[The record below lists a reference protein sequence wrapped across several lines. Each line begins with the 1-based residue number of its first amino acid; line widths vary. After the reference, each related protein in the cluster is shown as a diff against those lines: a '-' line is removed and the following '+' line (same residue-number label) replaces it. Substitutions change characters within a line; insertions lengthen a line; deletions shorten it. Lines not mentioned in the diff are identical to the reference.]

1 MEEMMKLM
9 QGKQKRTKKENFR
22 MAMIV
27 LFWLILWEIADRL
40 IQNRIILVGPSHI
53 VLALVEQMQ
62 QADFWITCGAS
73 FLRIAVGFILSFV
86 GGFVLALVCHK
97 YKLIRDFL
105 EPIMIMLKT
114 VPMISFVIM
123 LLIWVGNQA
132 LTIYLSFLIVLP
144 IVYTNTLQGLES
156 VDVQLLE
163 MAQVFH
169 LAPWKKFMFIYRPA
183 FMPFVLSASK
193 LALGMSWKSGI
204 MAEVIGTPKPS
215 IGREMYA
222 AKTYLQTANLFAWT
236 IVVVVMSVIFEK
248 FFMWILQKLSAPMG
262 WLVSGKEDA
271 AVTEDD
277 GIDAEDGEWPE
288 EWQEGEN
295 SYHVGRDKEPV

>member
-1 MEEMMKLM
+1 MEEMMKQM
-9 QGKQKRTKKENFR
+9 QGKQKRTKKENVR
-22 MAMIV
+22 MALIV
-27 LFWLILWEIADRL
+27 LFWLVLWEIADRV
-40 IQNRIILVGPSHI
+40 IDNRIILVGPTHI
-53 VLALVEQMQ
+53 LMALAEQVGQ
-62 QADFWITCGAS
+62 SDFWVTCGAS
-73 FLRIAVGFILSFV
+73 FLRIAVGFVLSFI
-86 GGFVLALVCHK
+86 GGFVLALVCYR

-144 IVYTNTLQGLES
+144 IIYTNTLQGLQS

-169 LAPWKKFMFIYRPA
+169 MAPWKKFMFIYRPA

-222 AKTYLQTANLFAWT
+222 AKTYLQTSNLFAWT
-236 IVVVVMSVIFEK
+236 IVVVILSVLFETL
-248 FFMWILQKLSAPMG
+248 FMAILKKLSAPMG
-262 WLVSGKEDA
+262 WLA
-271 AVTEDD
+271 AGRDDSDDDWDEDD
-277 GIDAEDGEWPE
+277 GEWSEDGE
-288 EWQEGEN
+288 
-295 SYHVGRDKEPV
+295 GRED

>member
-1 MEEMMKLM
+1 MEEMMKQM
-9 QGKQKRTKKENFR
+9 QGKQKRTKKENVR
-22 MAMIV
+22 MALIV
-27 LFWLILWEIADRL
+27 LFWLVLWEIADRV
-40 IQNRIILVGPSHI
+40 IDNRIILVGPTHI
-53 VLALVEQMQ
+53 LMALAEQVGQ
-62 QADFWITCGAS
+62 SDFWVTCGAS
-73 FLRIAVGFILSFV
+73 FLRIAVGFVLSFI
-86 GGFVLALVCHK
+86 GGFVLALVCYR

-144 IVYTNTLQGLES
+144 IIYTNTMQGLQS

-169 LAPWKKFMFIYRPA
+169 MAPWKKFMFIYRPA

-222 AKTYLQTANLFAWT
+222 AKTYLQTSNLFAWT
-236 IVVVVMSVIFEK
+236 IVVVILSVLFETL
-248 FFMWILQKLSAPMG
+248 FMLILKKLSAPMG
-262 WLVSGKEDA
+262 WLA
-271 AVTEDD
+271 AGRDDSDDDWDEDD
-277 GIDAEDGEWPE
+277 GEWSEDGE
-288 EWQEGEN
+288 
-295 SYHVGRDKEPV
+295 GRED

>member
-9 QGKQKRTKKENFR
+9 QGKQKRTKKENIR
-22 MAMIV
+22 MALIV
-27 LFWLILWEIADRL
+27 LFWLILWEIADRV
-40 IQNRIILVGPSHI
+40 IDNRIILVGPTHI
-53 VLALVEQMQ
+53 LMALADQIQ
-62 QADFWITCGAS
+62 QSDFWIICGAS
-73 FLRIAVGFILSFV
+73 FLRIAVGFILSFI
-86 GGFVLALVCHK
+86 GGFVLALVCYKHK
-97 YKLIRDFL
+97 IIRDFL

-144 IVYTNTLQGLES
+144 IIYTNTLQGLES

-222 AKTYLQTANLFAWT
+222 AKTYLQTSNLFAWT
-236 IVVVVMSVIFEK
+236 IVVVIMSVIFEVL
-248 FFMWILQKLSAPMG
+248 FMWILKKLSAPMG
-262 WLVSGKEDA
+262 WLVSGRDDGSYDG
-271 AVTEDD
+271 EDD
-277 GIDAEDGEWPE
+277 DDGEWPE
-288 EWQEGEN
+288 EDGKEEEDTWQ
-295 SYHVGRDKEPV
+295 SK

>member
-1 MEEMMKLM
+1 MEEMMKQM
-9 QGKQKRTKKENFR
+9 QGKQKRTKKENVR
-22 MAMIV
+22 MALIV
-27 LFWLILWEIADRL
+27 LFWLVLWEIADRV
-40 IQNRIILVGPSHI
+40 IDNRIILVGPTHI
-53 VLALVEQMQ
+53 LMALAEQVGQ
-62 QADFWITCGAS
+62 SDFWVTCGAS
-73 FLRIAVGFILSFV
+73 FLRIAVGFVLSFI
-86 GGFVLALVCHK
+86 GGFVLALVCYR

-132 LTIYLSFLIVLP
+132 LTVYLSFLIVLP
-144 IVYTNTLQGLES
+144 IIYTNTLQGLQS

-169 LAPWKKFMFIYRPA
+169 MAPWKKFMFIYRPA

-222 AKTYLQTANLFAWT
+222 AKTYLQTSNLFAWT
-236 IVVVVMSVIFEK
+236 IVVVILSVLFETL
-248 FFMWILQKLSAPMG
+248 FMAILKKLSAPMG
-262 WLVSGKEDA
+262 WLA
-271 AVTEDD
+271 AGRDDSDDDWDEDD
-277 GIDAEDGEWPE
+277 GEWSEDGE
-288 EWQEGEN
+288 
-295 SYHVGRDKEPV
+295 GRED

>member
-9 QGKQKRTKKENFR
+9 QGKRKRTKKENVR
-22 MAMIV
+22 MALIV
-27 LFWLILWEIADRL
+27 LFWLILWEIADRV
-40 IQNRIILVGPSHI
+40 IDNRIILAGPTHI
-53 VLALVEQMQ
+53 LMALAEQVQ
-62 QADFWITCGAS
+62 QSDFWITCGAS
-73 FLRIAVGFILSFV
+73 FLRIAVGFILSFI
-86 GGFVLALVCHK
+86 GGFVLALVCYK
-97 YKLIRDFL
+97 YKIIRDFL

-144 IVYTNTLQGLES
+144 IIYTNTLQGLES
-156 VDVQLLE
+156 VDIQILE

-222 AKTYLQTANLFAWT
+222 AKTYLQTSNLFAWT
-236 IVVVVMSVIFEK
+236 VVVVVLSVIFEV
-248 FFMWILQKLSAPMG
+248 FFMWILNQLSAPMG
-262 WLVSGKEDA
+262 WLVSGR
-271 AVTEDD
+271 DD
-277 GIDAEDGEWPE
+277 GDYDWDDDEDDGEWPE
-288 EWQEGEN
+288 EWEKGEN
-295 SYHVGRDKEPV
+295 N

>member
-1 MEEMMKLM
+1 MEEMMRKM
-9 QGKQKRTKKENFR
+9 PGKQKRSRKENIR
-22 MAMIV
+22 MAVIV
-27 LFWLILWEIADRL
+27 LFWLVLWEIADRV
-40 IQNRIILVGPSHI
+40 IDNRIILVGPTHI
-53 VLALVEQMQ
+53 LMALAEQVRQ
-62 QADFWITCGAS
+62 SDFWITCGAS
-73 FLRIAVGFILSFV
+73 FLRIAVGFILSFI
-86 GGFVLALVCHK
+86 GGFVLALVCYR

-144 IVYTNTLQGLES
+144 IIYTNTLQGLQS

-169 LAPWKKFMFIYRPA
+169 LAPWKKFLYIYRPA

-222 AKTYLQTANLFAWT
+222 AKTYLQTSNLFAWT
-236 IVVVVMSVIFEK
+236 IVVVVLSVLFENV
-248 FFMWILQKLSAPMG
+248 FMLLLKKLSAPMG
-262 WLVSGKEDA
+262 WLAAGKDDSDEA
-271 AVTEDD
+271 GEDD
-277 GIDAEDGEWPE
+277 EDDGEWPE
-288 EWQEGEN
+288 DDEGGE
-295 SYHVGRDKEPV
+295 D

>member
-1 MEEMMKLM
+1 MEEMMKQM
-9 QGKQKRTKKENFR
+9 QGKRKRTKKENVR
-22 MAMIV
+22 MALIV
-27 LFWLILWEIADRL
+27 LFWLVLWEIADRV
-40 IQNRIILVGPSHI
+40 IDNRIILVGPTQI
-53 VLALVEQMQ
+53 LMALAEQVGQ
-62 QADFWITCGAS
+62 SDFWVTCGAS
-73 FLRIAVGFILSFV
+73 FLRIAVGFVLSFI
-86 GGFVLALVCHK
+86 GGFVLALVCYR

-144 IVYTNTLQGLES
+144 IIYTNTLQGLQS

-169 LAPWKKFMFIYRPA
+169 MAPWKKFMFIYRPA

-222 AKTYLQTANLFAWT
+222 AKTYLQTSNLFAWT
-236 IVVVVMSVIFEK
+236 IVVVILSVLFETL
-248 FFMWILQKLSAPMG
+248 FMAILKKLSAPRG
-262 WLVSGKEDA
+262 WLA
-271 AVTEDD
+271 AGRDDSDDDWDEDD
-277 GIDAEDGEWPE
+277 GEWSEDGE
-288 EWQEGEN
+288 
-295 SYHVGRDKEPV
+295 GRED

>member
-1 MEEMMKLM
+1 MEEMMKQM
-9 QGKQKRTKKENFR
+9 QGKQKRTKKETVR
-22 MAMIV
+22 MALIV
-27 LFWLILWEIADRL
+27 LFWLVLWEIADRV
-40 IQNRIILVGPSHI
+40 IDNRIILVGPTHI
-53 VLALVEQMQ
+53 LMALAEQVGQ
-62 QADFWITCGAS
+62 SDFWVTCGAS
-73 FLRIAVGFILSFV
+73 FLRIAVGFVLSFI
-86 GGFVLALVCHK
+86 GGFVLALVCYR

-144 IVYTNTLQGLES
+144 IIYTNTLQGLQS

-169 LAPWKKFMFIYRPA
+169 MAPWKKFMFIYRPA

-222 AKTYLQTANLFAWT
+222 AKTYLQTSNLFAWT
-236 IVVVVMSVIFEK
+236 IVVVILSVLFETL
-248 FFMWILQKLSAPMG
+248 FMAILKKLSAPMG
-262 WLVSGKEDA
+262 WLA
-271 AVTEDD
+271 AGRDDSDDDWDEDD
-277 GIDAEDGEWPE
+277 GEWSEDGK
-288 EWQEGEN
+288 
-295 SYHVGRDKEPV
+295 GRED

>member
-1 MEEMMKLM
+1 MEEMMKQI
-9 QGKQKRTKKENFR
+9 QGKQKRTKKETVR
-22 MAMIV
+22 MALIV
-27 LFWLILWEIADRL
+27 LFWLVLWEIADRV
-40 IQNRIILVGPSHI
+40 IDNRIILVGPTHI
-53 VLALVEQMQ
+53 LMALAEQVGQ
-62 QADFWITCGAS
+62 SDFWVTCGAS
-73 FLRIAVGFILSFV
+73 FLRIAVGFVLSFI
-86 GGFVLALVCHK
+86 GGFVLALVCYR

-144 IVYTNTLQGLES
+144 IIYTNTLQGLQS

-169 LAPWKKFMFIYRPA
+169 MAPWKKFMFIYRPA

-222 AKTYLQTANLFAWT
+222 AKTYLQTSNLFAWT
-236 IVVVVMSVIFEK
+236 IVVVILSVLFETL
-248 FFMWILQKLSAPMG
+248 FMLILKKLSAPMG
-262 WLVSGKEDA
+262 WLA
-271 AVTEDD
+271 AGRDDSDDDWDEDD
-277 GIDAEDGEWPE
+277 GEWSEDGE
-288 EWQEGEN
+288 
-295 SYHVGRDKEPV
+295 GRED

>member
-1 MEEMMKLM
+1 MEEMMKQM
-9 QGKQKRTKKENFR
+9 QGKQKRTTKETVR
-22 MAMIV
+22 MALIV
-27 LFWLILWEIADRL
+27 LFWLVLWEIADRV
-40 IQNRIILVGPSHI
+40 IDNRIILVGPTHI
-53 VLALVEQMQ
+53 LMALAEQVGQ
-62 QADFWITCGAS
+62 SDFWITCGAS
-73 FLRIAVGFILSFV
+73 FLRIAVGFILSFI
-86 GGFVLALVCHK
+86 GGFVLALVCYR

-144 IVYTNTLQGLES
+144 IIYTNTLQGLQS

-169 LAPWKKFMFIYRPA
+169 MAPWKKFMFIYRPA

-222 AKTYLQTANLFAWT
+222 AKTYLQTSNLFAWT
-236 IVVVVMSVIFEK
+236 IVVVILSVLFETL
-248 FFMWILQKLSAPMG
+248 FMLILKKLSAPMG
-262 WLVSGKEDA
+262 WLA
-271 AVTEDD
+271 AGRDDSDDDWDEDD
-277 GIDAEDGEWPE
+277 GEWSEDGE
-288 EWQEGEN
+288 
-295 SYHVGRDKEPV
+295 GRED

>member
-1 MEEMMKLM
+1 
-9 QGKQKRTKKENFR
+9 
-22 MAMIV
+22 MA
-27 LFWLILWEIADRL
+27 LAE
-40 IQNRIILVGPSHI
+40 QVGQS
-53 VLALVEQMQ
+53 
-62 QADFWITCGAS
+62 DFWVTCGAS
-73 FLRIAVGFILSFV
+73 FLRIAVGFVLSFI
-86 GGFVLALVCHK
+86 GGFVLALVCYR

-144 IVYTNTLQGLES
+144 IIYTNTLQGLQS

-169 LAPWKKFMFIYRPA
+169 MAPWKKFMFIYRPA

-222 AKTYLQTANLFAWT
+222 AKTYLQTSNLFAWT
-236 IVVVVMSVIFEK
+236 IVVVILSVLFETL
-248 FFMWILQKLSAPMG
+248 FMAILKKLSAPMG
-262 WLVSGKEDA
+262 WLA
-271 AVTEDD
+271 AGRDDSDDDWDEDD
-277 GIDAEDGEWPE
+277 GEWSEDGE
-288 EWQEGEN
+288 
-295 SYHVGRDKEPV
+295 GRED

>member
-1 MEEMMKLM
+1 MEEMMKQM
-9 QGKQKRTKKENFR
+9 QGKQKRTKKETVR
-22 MAMIV
+22 MALIV
-27 LFWLILWEIADRL
+27 LFWLVLWEIADRV
-40 IQNRIILVGPSHI
+40 IDNRIILVGPTHI
-53 VLALVEQMQ
+53 LMALAEQVGQ
-62 QADFWITCGAS
+62 SDFWVTCGAS
-73 FLRIAVGFILSFV
+73 FLRIAVGFVLSFI
-86 GGFVLALVCHK
+86 GGFVLALVCYR

-144 IVYTNTLQGLES
+144 IIYTNTLQGLQS

-169 LAPWKKFMFIYRPA
+169 MAPWKKFMFIYRPA

-222 AKTYLQTANLFAWT
+222 AKTYLQTSNLFAWT
-236 IVVVVMSVIFEK
+236 IVVVILSVLFETL
-248 FFMWILQKLSAPMG
+248 FMLILKKLNAPMG
-262 WLVSGKEDA
+262 WLA
-271 AVTEDD
+271 AGRDDSDDDWDEDD
-277 GIDAEDGEWPE
+277 GEWSEDGE
-288 EWQEGEN
+288 
-295 SYHVGRDKEPV
+295 GRED

>member
-1 MEEMMKLM
+1 MEEMMKQM
-9 QGKQKRTKKENFR
+9 QGKRKRTKKENVR
-22 MAMIV
+22 MALIV
-27 LFWLILWEIADRL
+27 LFWLVLWEIADRV
-40 IQNRIILVGPSHI
+40 IDNRIILVGPTHI
-53 VLALVEQMQ
+53 LMALAEQVGQ
-62 QADFWITCGAS
+62 SDFWVTCEAS
-73 FLRIAVGFILSFV
+73 FLRIAVGFVLSFI
-86 GGFVLALVCHK
+86 GGFVLALVCYR

-144 IVYTNTLQGLES
+144 IIYTNTLQGLQS
-156 VDVQLLE
+156 VDVQLLV

-169 LAPWKKFMFIYRPA
+169 MAPWKKFMFIYRPA

-222 AKTYLQTANLFAWT
+222 AKTYLQTSNLFAWT
-236 IVVVVMSVIFEK
+236 IVVVILSVLFETL
-248 FFMWILQKLSAPMG
+248 FMAILKKLSAPMG
-262 WLVSGKEDA
+262 WLA
-271 AVTEDD
+271 AGRDDSDDDWDEDD
-277 GIDAEDGEWPE
+277 GEWSEDGE
-288 EWQEGEN
+288 
-295 SYHVGRDKEPV
+295 GRED